1 MNSFFVRMVLLFL
14 LLPASAI
21 AAEERPYYM
30 WVDDEGVLNISQ
42 VQPPSDV
49 RAREV
54 FDEKEREE
62 FEATGRP
69 GRIEPSEDGE
79 ETEGGS
85 SELPEVAVDLP
96 WNQDLLGNQ
105 SVDDIS
111 AEARDLNCALGRQV
125 LRRLNAHPHIFMKD
139 SQGFWRKLS
148 PERLAQEKQ
157 KAQQTIN
164 FNCSPE

>member
-1 MNSFFVRMVLLFL
+1 MNRFL
-14 LLPASAI
+14 LLFCFSSVLSTSAM
-21 AAEERPYYM
+21 AAEDRPYYM
-30 WVDDEGVLNISQ
+30 WVDDEGVVNISQ

-54 FDEKEREE
+54 FDEKKRAE

-69 GRIEPSEDGE
+69 GRVEPDEENGEDD
-79 ETEGGS
+79 S
-85 SELPEVAVDLP
+85 SPSELPEVAVDLP

-105 SVDDIS
+105 TVDEIS
-111 AEARDLNCALGRQV
+111 QEARDLNCALGRQV

-139 SQGFWRKLS
+139 TQGFWRKLS

-164 FNCSPE
+164 SNCRPE